1 MANVTQ
7 GPESGDQTSSAGKPN
22 DYRFLRANRLLQHAS
37 FQHVFNQPEYKV
49 GGRHFLFL
57 ARENQTSLHRLGLV
71 IGRKRA
77 KRAVDRGLAKRQLR
91 ESFRQRPE
99 QLAGLDIVVI
109 LRGNL
114 NHPDA
119 ATLRVEIDGLWDK
132 LLAKR
137 HQA

>member
-1 MANVTQ
+1 MANVTH
-7 GPESGDQTSSAGKPN
+7 GPESGHQDISDRAPG
-22 DYRFLRANRLLQHAS
+22 DHRFLRANRLLQPSS
-37 FQHVFNQPEYKV
+37 FQRVFNQPDYKV
-49 GGRHFLFL
+49 GGRYFLFL
-57 ARENQTSLHRLGLV
+57 ARENQTPLHRLGLV

-114 NHPDA
+114 DHPDA
-119 ATLRVEIDGLWDK
+119 AILRTEIDSLWDK